1 MDLLKTCTTDCEC
14 AKHYRCRCAA
24 LAEGQSRRILMEGS
38 MTRDEGGST
47 TPTML
52 GYGQSIYDQESS
64 EGQGSVRAL
73 NHRQLKKTKTEKCR
87 PVSCELNQASV
98 CVAG

>member
-1 MDLLKTCTTDCEC
+1 
-14 AKHYRCRCAA
+14 
-24 LAEGQSRRILMEGS
+24 

-52 GYGQSIYDQESS
+52 GYVHADVYRQSIRDLESA
-64 EGQGSVRAL
+64 EGQGSVRAV
-73 NHRQLKKTKTEKCR
+73 NHRQLKKTKTETCR

-98 CVAG
+98 CVAV